1 MKTSNGTNSNKSP
14 IYLAAV
20 LGSSEPA
27 RSGPY
32 FKLKTNK
39 GQQNNK
45 DKSFNECQTGRE
57 AKASYAAMLDPVF
70 TSKRADFQPQK
81 KMCVDFEGVKST
93 YGGGETSFRVSQ
105 EVFGNDIP
113 TLTKVCTHPKST
125 SSRGTPGLSLSKVGK
140 PTTHDKIFSTNL
152 KSIPL
157 RGPLISESREALA
170 NQEEIYPMT
179 LIASCHSPALSIPG
193 VIETPAEQEET
204 FSMTQKPNLR
214 EQVLFPSV
222 SMLGVLETPEMQNQM
237 FSMTTKQNIR
247 KRMCNPVSGMT
258 HVLETPTKQEEVSP
272 IGLLVTKT
280 IEYISLGA
288 PTRKQQFVDIE
299 NHKHFP
305 TSGVTLTNN
314 VIKTRSSKRSPY
326 SRIYAS

>member
-179 LIASCHSPALSIPG
+179 LIASCHSLALSIPG
-193 VIETPAEQEET
+193 VLETSAKQDEIFPI
-204 FSMTQKPNLR
+204 TQKP
-214 EQVLFPSV
+214 VTV
-222 SMLGVLETPEMQNQM
+222 ITD
-237 FSMTTKQNIR
+237 
-247 KRMCNPVSGMT
+247 
-258 HVLETPTKQEEVSP
+258 VLETPTKQEEVSP